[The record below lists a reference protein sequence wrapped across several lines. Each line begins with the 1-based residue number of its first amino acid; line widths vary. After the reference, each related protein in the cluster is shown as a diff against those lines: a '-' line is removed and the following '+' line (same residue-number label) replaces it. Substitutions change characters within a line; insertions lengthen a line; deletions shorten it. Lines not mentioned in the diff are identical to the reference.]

1 MTQKILKLM
10 SLAPLGDLLE
20 QQYFLQSPLNN
31 VYPCTTQ
38 NYISQRLF
46 NKIKHD
52 MKAIWTGAIGFGLVN
67 IPIKIFSAT
76 QSSSLDLDM
85 LDRKDHANIKYKR
98 VNENSGKEV
107 NWDNIVKGYL
117 LKDKYVI
124 LEDADF
130 EEAMPEKNK
139 MINLQTFVKLQ
150 EIDSIYFDTP
160 YYLEPQKSGEK
171 AYQLLLQALEKSK
184 MAGLGT
190 FVMRSVENLAI
201 IKPYKNILLLNKLRF
216 EEEIRDTDELKT
228 PSSKISKQEMDMALQ
243 LIKMNS
249 KEFDISAFKN
259 EYSKELMKIIN
270 QKSKGKRATIRKI
283 NVENTKA
290 TDLLEK
296 LKASLA

>member
-1 MTQKILKLM
+1 M
-10 SLAPLGDLLE
+10 
-20 QQYFLQSPLNN
+20 
-31 VYPCTTQ
+31 
-38 NYISQRLF
+38 R
-46 NKIKHD
+46 
-52 MKAIWTGAIGFGLVN
+52 AIWTGAIGFGLVN
-67 IPIKIFSAT
+67 IPIKIYSAT

-98 VNENSGKEV
+98 VNENTGKEV
-107 NWDNIVKGYL
+107 SWDNIVKGYM
-117 LKDKYVI
+117 LKDKYVV

-130 EEAMPEKNK
+130 EDAMPEKNK

-150 EIDSIYFDTP
+150 EVDSIYFDTP

-171 AYQLLLQALEKSK
+171 AYQLLMQALEKSK
-184 MAGLGT
+184 TAGLGT

-201 IKPYKNILLLNKLRF
+201 IKPYNNILVLNKIRF
-216 EEEIRDTDELKT
+216 EEEIRDTEDLKI
-228 PSSKISKQEMDMALQ
+228 PKSSKISKAEMDMALQ
-243 LIKMNS
+243 LIKANS

-290 TDLLEK
+290 SDLLEK